1 MDPPAT
7 PPERETAVLGGGC
20 FWCTEAVFAELDGV
34 DRVEPGYAG
43 GTVAHPTYEQVC
55 EGRTGHAEVVRVTFD
70 PRRLAYA
77 DLLRIFFTIHDPTTP
92 NRQGADVGPQYRS
105 ILLPATEEQHRI
117 AERVLREVDAAG
129 LWSRPIVTE
138 IAPLSVFY
146 PAEAYHQEY
155 FRRNPGKPYCR
166 LVIEPKVAKFR
177 HQFTERLRRPG

>member
-1 MDPPAT
+1 M
-7 PPERETAVLGGGC
+7 
-20 FWCTEAVFAELDGV
+20 
-34 DRVEPGYAG
+34 
-43 GTVAHPTYEQVC
+43 
-55 EGRTGHAEVVRVTFD
+55 
-70 PRRLAYA
+70 
-77 DLLRIFFTIHDPTTP
+77 
-92 NRQGADVGPQYRS
+92 GPQYRS